1 MSRVTG
7 PKLCLLVPIWI
18 DLMTAWDFWMKLAK
32 PDPMS
37 DEMKKMRK
45 CFKDA
50 YDLFMV
56 EQIWVWA
63 LGCWRVILFPLESR
77 PCLPNLR
84 VLRGHLARS
93 EAMIYLPGVGDQLPF
108 ICPWALA
115 WWLMQLRR
123 QISSSLLLTG
133 EYLAGTKGCAIN
145 LIETCHLP
153 LLVDTCL
160 LPVAN

>member
-50 YDLFMV
+50 YYLFMV

-108 ICPWALA
+108 KCSWAPA
-115 WWLMQLRR
+115 YWLMQLQCHHPWREGVWHQCFCNLSPGWFGR
-123 QISSSLLLTG
+123 QGPRGQASTPKSG
-133 EYLAGTKGCAIN
+133 F
-145 LIETCHLP
+145 
-153 LLVDTCL
+153 
-160 LPVAN
+160 